1 MDRSRVV
8 SRLLVAALVALTQ
21 WGCTESATG
30 VSGRQPPF
38 LAVVV
43 FVEAPPE
50 VTTRGPFTF
59 RVRELSGQL
68 GIDTSFR
75 ATPRDTTI
83 LSVVAASYRVDI
95 SGVPETCAVR
105 NGTVQATVVPPN
117 TNTTLLRFFINCEP
131 GLTVITGTD
140 GATAD
145 PDYLVSVTGV
155 GTTPRSAVVRSSDTV
170 RFADLQPG
178 AYDVTLRLV
187 AENCVVTS
195 DGGATAR
202 VAIVPRGNASVRF
215 RIVCAEQ
222 ARRPRIVRL
231 VGSYFEGSIG
241 YVIRATDPDGDI
253 TRSFVDV
260 TDCNLRSVLPTG
272 GQRRGGYSSQ
282 PNVGRRDTAV
292 IVGAYDLTLTDV
304 QLVNRCLAVWV
315 DDERGNVSP
324 FVEIPLVPRVA
335 ARAPVVSSFNARL
348 DGTRSVLVNASST
361 DPNNDYV
368 GAFLV
373 YLVRDG
379 VLSTPDGQSD
389 RVVSQ
394 PAGIIGPVATQ
405 LAVGIGFGAW
415 NDYLGAILYA
425 IDAEGNFTRVFDF
438 DLFR

>member
-1 MDRSRVV
+1 MQAPRAVL
-8 SRLLVAALVALTQ
+8 RLLIVALAALSHL
-21 WGCTESATG
+21 GCADSATG
-30 VSGRQPPF
+30 VGARQPPY

-68 GIDTSFR
+68 GVDTSFR
-75 ATPRDTTI
+75 ATPSDTTI
-83 LSVVAASYRVDI
+83 LSVVAASYRIDI
-95 SGVPETCAVR
+95 AGVPETCAVR
-105 NGTVQATVVPPN
+105 NGTAQATVVPPN
-117 TNTTLLRFFINCEP
+117 TNTTLVRFFINCEA

-145 PDYLVSVTGV
+145 PDYLVSVT
-155 GTTPRSAVVRSSDTV
+155 SAATAARSSVVKSNDTV
-170 RFADLQPG
+170 RFADLPG
-178 AYDVTLRLV
+178 GTYDVTLRLI
-187 AENCVVTS
+187 ADNCVVTS
-195 DGGATAR
+195 DGGSTAR
-202 VAIVPRGNASVRF
+202 VSIVPRGNAAVRF
-215 RIVCAEQ
+215 RIVCAEP
-222 ARRPRIVRL
+222 ARRPRITRL
-231 VGSYFEGSIG
+231 VASYFQGSLA
-241 YVIRATDPDGDI
+241 YVVRATDPDGDI

-272 GQRRGGYSSQ
+272 GQRRGGFSSQ

-292 IVGAYDLTLTDV
+292 IIGAYDLTLTDA
-304 QLVNRCLAVWV
+304 QLANRCLAVWV

-324 FVEIPLVPRVA
+324 FVEIPLPPRA
-335 ARAPVVSSFNARL
+335 ASRAPVVSSFNALL
-348 DGTRSVLVNASST
+348 DGTRSVIVSASAT
-361 DPNNDYV
+361 DPNTDYV

-379 VLSTPDGQSD
+379 VLSTPDGQPD

-405 LAVGIGFGAW
+405 LLVGIGFGAW
-415 NDYLGAILYA
+415 NDYLGAIMYFV
-425 IDAEGNFTRVFDF
+425 DAEGNFTRALDL

>member
-1 MDRSRVV
+1 MHVPKVV
-8 SRLLVAALVALTQ
+8 SRLLVAAVAALTH

-30 VSGRQPPF
+30 LNGRQPPF
-38 LAVVV
+38 LAVIV

-68 GIDTSFR
+68 GIDTTFR
-75 ATPRDTTI
+75 ATPSDTTI

-95 SGVPETCAVR
+95 SGVPATCEVR
-105 NGTVQATVVPPN
+105 NGTAQATVVPPN
-117 TNTTLLRFFINCEP
+117 TNTTLLRFFVNCEP

-140 GATAD
+140 GASAD
-145 PDYLVSVTGV
+145 PDYLVSVTGAS
-155 GTTPRSAVVRSSDTV
+155 GTALSGVLKSNDTV
-170 RFADLQPG
+170 RFASIAPG

-187 AENCVVTS
+187 ADNCVVTS

-202 VAIVPRGNASVRF
+202 VTLVPRGNAAVRF
-215 RIVCAEQ
+215 RVVCAEP

-231 VGSYFEGSIG
+231 TGSYFEGSIA

-260 TDCNLRSVLPTG
+260 TDCNLRSVLPNG
-272 GQRRGGYSSQ
+272 GQRRLGFSGQ
-282 PNVGRRDTAV
+282 PNVARRDTAV
-292 IVGAYDLTLTDV
+292 IIGAYDLTLTDA

-324 FVEIPLVPRVA
+324 FVEILLSRRVA
-335 ARAPVVSSFNARL
+335 ARAPVVSAFSALL
-348 DGTRSVLVNASST
+348 DGTRSVLVSGSVT
-361 DPNNDYV
+361 DPNLDYV

-379 VLSTPDGQSD
+379 VLSTPDGQPD
-389 RVVSQ
+389 RVVLE

-405 LAVGIGFGAW
+405 LIVGIGFGAW

-425 IDAEGNFTRVFDF
+425 VDAEGNFTRAFDF